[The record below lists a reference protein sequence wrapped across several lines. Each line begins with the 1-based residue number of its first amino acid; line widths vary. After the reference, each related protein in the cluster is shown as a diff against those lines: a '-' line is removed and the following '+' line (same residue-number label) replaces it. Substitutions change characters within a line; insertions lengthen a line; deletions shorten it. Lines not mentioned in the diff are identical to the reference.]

1 VGSQTLNNQ
10 WTFSPDDAQ
19 TIYIIGPKK
28 LQNETLAFCLEQKIS
43 TRCQIIG
50 DLAAIPL
57 PDGAIGNNPR
67 RLVMLDCQGKD
78 PEGLLLQL
86 QSLWQ
91 DKFRDIVAFY
101 NASGNLDLEENCL
114 LEGIRGLFYEQDPL
128 NLLARGVQAIL
139 SGELWLSRE
148 IMTRWLLQESRQ
160 QGRGKRKA
168 SNLTKREAEILAQ
181 VAVGDS
187 NQEIADKLNIS
198 PHTVRTHIY
207 NIFKKI
213 KVSNR
218 LQATFW
224 AARNL

>member
-1 VGSQTLNNQ
+1 
-10 WTFSPDDAQ
+10 
-19 TIYIIGPKK
+19 
-28 LQNETLAFCLEQKIS
+28 
-43 TRCQIIG
+43 
-50 DLAAIPL
+50 
-57 PDGAIGNNPR
+57 
-67 RLVMLDCQGKD
+67 
-78 PEGLLLQL
+78 
-86 QSLWQ
+86 
-91 DKFRDIVAFY
+91 
-101 NASGNLDLEENCL
+101 
-114 LEGIRGLFYEQDPL
+114 
-128 NLLARGVQAIL
+128 
-139 SGELWLSRE
+139 
-148 IMTRWLLQESRQ
+148 MTRWLLQEARQ

-218 LQATFW
+218 LQATFC